1 MLTATSTAN
10 EAVTPFRFMANNPT
24 RKSLS
29 LNCVIFRVSRQSEKF
44 LFGQS
49 RKFLLTAVRLR
60 DGTNRD
66 ESGGTRL
73 VGLVE
78 ACTGWKDHAEAS
90 RRTDGREPA
99 VGPEAA
105 AAHETR
111 RRSGGGAWTAGE
123 TLQP

>member
-1 MLTATSTAN
+1 MQVTNSETRLPMQTQIV
-10 EAVTPFRFMANNPT
+10 AVWFYPCSSAYNA
-24 RKSLS
+24 L
-29 LNCVIFRVSRQSEKF
+29 SRQSEKF

-111 RRSGGGAWTAGE
+111 RRSGGG
-123 TLQP
+123 